1 MSNAECG
8 YEEVSQSINGFNFVF
23 CLGFYKLYVYDS
35 YYKSIHPNLEFA
47 VKS

>member
-8 YEEVSQSINGFNFVF
+8 YEEVFQSVNGFDFVF
-23 CLGFYKLYVYDS
+23 FLGFYKLYVYHS
-35 YYKSIHPNLEFA
+35 YYKSIHPNLKFA